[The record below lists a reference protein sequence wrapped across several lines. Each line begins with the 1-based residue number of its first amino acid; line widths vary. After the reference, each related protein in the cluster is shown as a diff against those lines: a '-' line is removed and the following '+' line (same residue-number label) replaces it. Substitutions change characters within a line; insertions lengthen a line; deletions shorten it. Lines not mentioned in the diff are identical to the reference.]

1 MEDESMHEVAFGIFD
16 HIERRDHNLGDLYEG
31 RLRLLEMADAAG
43 FYCYHVAEHHGT
55 PLGMAPSPGI
65 FLSAVAQ
72 RTRRIHFG
80 PLVYLLPLYNPI
92 RLAEE
97 ICMLDQMSGGRMEVG
112 VGRGV
117 SPFELA
123 YFNVPFLESREIF
136 EEALDVTVAALR
148 SERLAHRGEHYNV
161 RGFPMELHPRQ
172 TPNPPFWYASSNPEH
187 VVYAGQ
193 RGMNLVGA
201 GPATLLSKSA
211 EAFSAAWKEHHRGPD
226 SINPQVEEPK
236 IGAVRHV
243 YVMPDDAA
251 AMAAARPAYKAYYNN
266 LQKLWRDFY
275 TVETHFTDD
284 LDLACRHEA
293 AIVGSPGAVADGV
306 GRFFERSGCNYL
318 ILSFA
323 WGSLSQEQSARSLE
337 LFADKVMPQFVRRPA
352 NAGAQTDARTARA

>member
-1 MEDESMHEVAFGIFD
+1 MAEFAFGIFD
-16 HIERRDHNLGDLYEG
+16 HIERRDHDLGELYEG
-31 RLRLLEMADAAG
+31 RLRLLELAEQAG

-65 FLSAVAQ
+65 FLGAVAQ

-97 ICMLDQMSGGRMEVG
+97 ICMLDQLSGGRMEVG

-136 EEALDVTVAALR
+136 EEALDVIVAALR
-148 SERLAHRGEHYNV
+148 NERIAHRGEHYNV
-161 RGFPMELHPRQ
+161 RGFPMELRPKQ

-187 VVYAGQ
+187 VVYAGR
-193 RGMNLVGA
+193 RGMNLVGVGTA
-201 GPATLLSKSA
+201 ALLSKSA
-211 EAFSAAWKEHHRGPD
+211 AAFRGAWSEHHRRPE
-226 SINPQVEEPK
+226 SINPQVAEPK

-243 YVMPDDAA
+243 YVGPDDSA
-251 AMAAARPAYKAYYNN
+251 AMVQARPAYKAYYNN

-293 AIVGSPGAVADGV
+293 AIVGSPGAVADAV
-306 GRFFERSGCNYL
+306 GRFFEESGCNYL

-323 WGSLSQEQSARSLE
+323 WGSLSQEQSERSLE
-337 LFADKVMPQFVRRPA
+337 LFASKVMPQFAPHS
-352 NAGAQTDARTARA
+352 AGAAAQGRVRTARA

>member
-1 MEDESMHEVAFGIFD
+1 MGDVAFGIFD
-16 HIERRDHNLGDLYEG
+16 HIERRDHDLGELYAG
-31 RLRLLEMADAAG
+31 RLRLLEAADAAG
-43 FYCYHVAEHHGT
+43 FFCYHVAEHHGT

-65 FLSAVAQ
+65 FLGAVAQ

-97 ICMLDQMSGGRMEVG
+97 ICMLDQISGGRMEVG

-136 EEALDVTVAALR
+136 EEALDVIVAALR

-161 RGFPMELHPRQ
+161 RGFPMELRPKQ

-187 VVYAGQ
+187 VVYAGR
-193 RGMNLVGA
+193 RGMHLVGA
-201 GPATLLSKSA
+201 GPSSLLSKSA
-211 EAFSAAWKEHHRGPD
+211 AAFRAAWQEHRRGPED
-226 SINPQVEEPK
+226 VNPQLEEPK

-243 YVMPDDAA
+243 YVAPDDGA
-251 AMAAARPAYKAYYNN
+251 AMAEARPAYKAYYNN
-266 LQKLWRDFY
+266 IQKLWRDFY

-293 AIVGSPGAVADGV
+293 AIVGSPSAVADQV

-323 WGSLSQEQSARSLE
+323 WGSLSQEQSERSLE
-337 LFADKVMPQFVRRPA
+337 LFAAEVMPQFAPQAASAATERS
-352 NAGAQTDARTARA
+352 ARQARA